1 VCPDNLVTR
10 DGSRCEDDV
19 RSDSVTGGI
28 QGSNQQCVRF
38 SRPITTGEIFGYSI
52 RIEAHALTLYHCAH
66 YVGSIFFNILYTG
79 AYFNTLPH
87 SLLIETRAFTSK
99 HSIYVYYTH

>member
-1 VCPDNLVTR
+1 MGNQALNIICIQCRGGSGVCPDNLVTK

-38 SRPITTGEIFGYSI
+38 SRPITTGEMFG
-52 RIEAHALTLYHCAH
+52 
-66 YVGSIFFNILYTG
+66 
-79 AYFNTLPH
+79 
-87 SLLIETRAFTSK
+87 
-99 HSIYVYYTH
+99 